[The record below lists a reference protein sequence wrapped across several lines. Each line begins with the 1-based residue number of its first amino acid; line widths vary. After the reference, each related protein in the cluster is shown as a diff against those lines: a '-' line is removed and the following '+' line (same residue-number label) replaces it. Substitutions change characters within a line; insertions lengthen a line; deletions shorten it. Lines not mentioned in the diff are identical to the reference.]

1 MPLSV
6 PDQFPFE
13 APGDQPLHSL
23 TGGSSGTEPILAE
36 VLQTKWSALQ
46 TTIGDLADRLTVVEA
61 ASAASR
67 WRHITTGS
75 QTGGA
80 STPALAVPAGFL
92 MLRLSA
98 WGDMADN
105 QDLLLRVNEDSG
117 SNHIWGLNIWG
128 AGTAGATTD
137 FTHSGGGTSAWRI
150 GRWATTESNNS
161 LVNIFPGDGG
171 QNPSYLS
178 YSHRDSTTDTS
189 HGIQLGRGKYLG
201 DVVISSLR
209 ILANGTT
216 FQDVRWVLEG
226 YLSA

>member
-1 MPLSV
+1 VPLSV

-61 ASAASR
+61 AVAASR

-75 QTGGA
+75 QSGGA
-80 STPALAVPAGFL
+80 ATPALAVPSGFL
-92 MLRLSA
+92 MLRLA
-98 WGDMADN
+98 VWGDMDAAE
-105 QDLLLRVNEDSG
+105 DLMLRVNGDSG
-117 SNHIWGLNIWG
+117 SNHIWGLNIRAADGTTTSFSHSG
-128 AGTAGATTD
+128 AGTG
-137 FTHSGGGTSAWRI
+137 AWRI

-171 QNPSYLS
+171 QNPSYLATA
-178 YSHRDSTTDTS
+178 HRVSTGVTGHQIQ
-189 HGIQLGRGKYLG
+189 HGYGKYLG
-201 DVVISSLR
+201 DVVVSSLT
-209 ILANGTT
+209 ILANSTT

-226 YLSA
+226 YLA